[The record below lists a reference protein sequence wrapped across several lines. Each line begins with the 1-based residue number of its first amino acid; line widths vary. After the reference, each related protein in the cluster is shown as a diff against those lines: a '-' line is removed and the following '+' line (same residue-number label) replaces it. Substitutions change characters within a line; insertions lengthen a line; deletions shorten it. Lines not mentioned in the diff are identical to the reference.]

1 MKKLVVVLCCLGL
14 ALAVVSCSMK
24 VPAQAAIKAGEEAL
38 NAVKAEA
45 VKYIPDQYA
54 AVEKVL
60 GDAKAALEKGDY
72 KGAIQIAKEVPQKA
86 NDLLAAI
93 EARKAELPGVW
104 TEMVKAVP
112 KLIADTKAQL
122 SKAKGL
128 DKAAKD
134 EAGTKVKEMEE
145 GWKKAE
151 GEFKNGNLLEAVNLA
166 EQVKK
171 TALLV
176 QGLLSMKTAGK

>member
-1 MKKLVVVLCCLGL
+1 MKNLVVVLCCVGL

-45 VKYIPDQYA
+45 MKYIPEQYQ

-60 GDAKAALEKGDY
+60 GDAKAAMEKGDY

-93 EARKAELPGVW
+93 EARKAELPSIW
-104 TEMVKAVP
+104 TEMAKKVP

-122 SKAKGL
+122 AKAKGL

-134 EAGTKVKEMEE
+134 QAGAGVKEMEE
-145 GWKKAE
+145 NWKTAE
-151 GEFKNGNLLEAVNLA
+151 DAFKKGSLLDAVNMA
-166 EQVKK
+166 EQVTKK
-171 TALLV
+171 GTEI
-176 QGLLSMKTAGK
+176 QGMLAEKLAGK